1 MFFQALQSYVTNL
14 KSEFQKIP
22 EKRKETLE
30 ILGDYILTSIRERNV
45 AELLFICTHNSRRS
59 QLGQIWAH
67 TASLYHGI
75 ENIHPYSGGTET
87 TNFDTRAVAAVERA
101 GFGVQKTG
109 GGDENPK
116 YIIKASASEAGNTMY
131 SKKYNDP
138 SNPSTGF
145 CAIMVCS
152 DADET
157 CPHIP
162 GAEMRISIPY
172 SDPKEFDGK
181 ELEQVKYDERCRQI
195 SVEMFY
201 LFRYVSN
208 KS

>member
-1 MFFQALQSYVTNL
+1 M
-14 KSEFQKIP
+14 
-22 EKRKETLE
+22 
-30 ILGDYILTSIRERNV
+30 
-45 AELLFICTHNSRRS
+45 
-59 QLGQIWAH
+59 
-67 TASLYHGI
+67 ASLYHGI
-75 ENIHPYSGGTET
+75 ENIRTYSGGTET
-87 TNFDTRAVAAVERA
+87 TTFDTRAVASVERT

-109 GGDENPK
+109 GGNENPK
-116 YIIKASASEAGNTMY
+116 YIIKAGASETDNTMY

-152 DADET
+152 DADEA
-157 CPHIP
+157 CPYIP

-172 SDPKEFDGK
+172 ADPKEFDGT
-181 ELEQVKYDERCRQI
+181 ELEPFKYDERCRQI

-201 LFRYVSN
+201 LFKYVSN